1 MVEIKE
7 SSCVFKNT
15 IDHVRIIGASSLT
28 QILTWVDASFAVH
41 DDMRSHTG
49 GVTSFGLGIVRQKSS
64 VQKTNSKSSCKSEVN
79 GVSEYLPYNL
89 WMKCLW
95 KLRAIKFVIMLFFKI
110 TRVQF
115 C

>member
-1 MVEIKE
+1 MRRVSK
-7 SSCVFKNT
+7 SDVDDWWKLKRVLAYLKNT

-28 QILTWVDASFAVH
+28 QILTLVDASFAVH

-49 GVTSFGLGIVRQKSS
+49 GVTSQKS
-64 VQKTNSKSSCKSEVN
+64 NSKSSCESEVI

-110 TRVQF
+110 TREQF